1 MSANNDWVVHG
12 YDVIRQNGVFT
23 RGEKLSWRFQYVGK
37 AFAGHTKK
45 LYHLMLMIDWK
56 SRRLIFNEAFWFDHK
71 GKHVSI
77 LGTIEDETDKA
88 GMFVGRPMRGNP
100 NKTWPPK

>member
-37 AFAGHTKK
+37 AFDGHKK
-45 LYHLMLMIDWK
+45 KFYHLMLMIDWK
-56 SRRLIFNEAFWFDHK
+56 SRRLIFSEAFWFDHR
-71 GKHVSI
+71 GNNVSI
-77 LGTIEDETDKA
+77 LGDPRNGAEDA
-88 GMFVGRPMRGNP
+88 AMFVGRPMRGNP
-100 NKTWPPK
+100 NKAWPPR